1 MDCLNNNNINKDNL
15 DADGQDLNNDLS
27 LKIMTE
33 INSSQNILDI
43 NTIEKLIEERENLRI
58 NLIEENEQLISLSE
72 KINSE
77 DLTENDKEEEEDSI
91 IKIDPD
97 KYIALYNFKDFLLM
111 LGLLITSSFNFNFL
125 YIPFLLSGIL
135 YSIFIYNNRSKQR
148 KFKSIFNLIILIY
161 SSLNLIFEIVI
172 IIFIL

>member
-1 MDCLNNNNINKDNL
+1 MKENIDEVNNEEDKSPLEDK
-15 DADGQDLNNDLS
+15 S
-27 LKIMTE
+27 E
-33 INSSQNILDI
+33 IK
-43 NTIEKLIEERENLRI
+43 E
-58 NLIEENEQLISLSE
+58 NLIEENKQLISLSE

-77 DLTENDKEEEEDSI
+77 EVTENDKEEEEDSI

-148 KFKSIFNLIILIY
+148 KFK
-161 SSLNLIFEIVI
+161 
-172 IIFIL
+172 